1 MKLQSR
7 RTKQKVA
14 VGYLLLIGLLAYAVY
29 FISKEM
35 ESLAEP
41 ETYEMELDA
50 KRKRMRAVLVK
61 LYEAEVIGQSVSTGR
76 ISDYPSYHLTMKK
89 AVTGID
95 SLRQLTGDSLQ
106 RQRLDSISSLL
117 VRKEQNM
124 FLLLRAVNDTT
135 LDAAYMQQVNLIIEQ
150 RDSVVHQ
157 ERVQTKVK
165 VHQNSYQVQK
175 KRKGFF
181 KRLAEAFSPGKM
193 DTATVTHTAH
203 EYVTDTLTQDY
214 NPGDTVTD
222 ILRNIQLELVISVPL
237 KSGPVKY

>member
-95 SLRQLTGDSLQ
+95 SLRQLSGDSLQ

-181 KRLAEAFSPGKM
+181 
-193 DTATVTHTAH
+193 
-203 EYVTDTLTQDY
+203 
-214 NPGDTVTD
+214 N
-222 ILRNIQLELVISVPL
+222 
-237 KSGPVKY
+237 